1 MIDINK
7 QIAYWKNSAH
17 EDWLVANELV
27 NGGRIRH
34 GLFFVHL
41 ALEKALKA
49 HVCRKIGDLSPRTH
63 NLLKLVEL
71 AGLELTTQQISGL
84 AIINS
89 FNLEGRYPD
98 TESPIPSKKQAAAYL
113 EGAEEILQWLTQAL

>member
-7 QIAYWKNSAH
+7 QIAYWKDGAH

-27 NGGRIRH
+27 NSGRIRH

-41 ALEKALKA
+41 ALEKILKA
-49 HVCRKIGDLSPRTH
+49 HVCMKTGDLSPRTH
-63 NLLKLVEL
+63 NLLKLAEL
-71 AGLELTTQQISGL
+71 AGLELTNQQTSGL

-89 FNLEGRYPD
+89 FNLEGRYPE
-98 TESPIPSKKQAAAYL
+98 TELPVPSKKQAAAYL
-113 EGAEEILQWLTQAL
+113 EGVEEIFRWLAQAL

>member
-7 QIAYWKNSAH
+7 QIAYWKDSAH

-27 NGGRIRH
+27 NSGRIRH

-49 HVCRKIGDLSPRTH
+49 HVCKKIGDISPQIH

-71 AGLELTTQQISGL
+71 AGLGLNERQTTHL
-84 AIINS
+84 AVMNS

-98 TESPIPSKKQAAAYL
+98 TESPVPSKKQAAAYL
-113 EGAEEILQWLTQAL
+113 DGAGEILQWLTQAL

>member
-7 QIAYWKNSAH
+7 QIAYWKDGSY

-27 NGGRIRH
+27 DIGRIRH
-34 GLFFVHL
+34 GLFFAHL
-41 ALEKALKA
+41 ALEKILKA
-49 HVCRKIGDLSPRTH
+49 HVCKKIGDLSPRTH
-63 NLLKLVEL
+63 NLLKLAEL
-71 AGLELTTQQISGL
+71 VKLELSSQQTSAL

-89 FNLEGRYPD
+89 FNLEGRYPE
-98 TESPIPSKKQAAAYL
+98 TELPVPSKKQAAMYM